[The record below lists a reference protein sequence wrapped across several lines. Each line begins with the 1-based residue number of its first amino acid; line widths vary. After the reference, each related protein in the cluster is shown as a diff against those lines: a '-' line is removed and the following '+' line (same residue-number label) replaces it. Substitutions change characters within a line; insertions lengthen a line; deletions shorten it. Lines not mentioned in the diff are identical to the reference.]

1 MKRWLCVL
9 LAAVLLP
16 AAAQSPPEEIARLQ
30 LTAEQQAVL
39 AAHPK
44 LRLGVETDWAPIEF
58 IDADG
63 RYSGVVSSYMRALED
78 RLGIQFEIV
87 HKHSF
92 SEMLSAF
99 ERGEIDVLSAITR
112 TDARAQSMRFSVPYI
127 YFTDGIIV
135 RSDEPYIERLRD
147 FPAGRRLAV
156 VEGYS
161 SNASAASKNPQ
172 LVSIPVRTSEEA
184 LFAVSTGR
192 ADIAVASL
200 AVAYHLTQNKGLTNL
215 RVAANFD
222 EQQGSM
228 AIAVRP
234 GLQAL
239 VPIFNAVLDSIPQEQ
254 RNAMREEWTHV
265 QIDRGVARGTVLWW
279 TVAALAGFAV
289 LAAWVI
295 LLLSQQRRRTQLLH
309 RAEEAEMQFRA
320 MIDAMPA
327 IFWTLRIERGRPPL
341 FTFYGD
347 RPDDLNAALPRERD
361 ISFEEGTQFMLDE
374 ERQQLRDLLD
384 AHGETLST
392 FQREHR
398 LRSPQPGGGIGWAL
412 SQGVPR
418 KDKAGITW
426 HGCTLDITNRKTLEA
441 DLERSRSQLQEL
453 AAGVP
458 GALWQF
464 KREADGRQYYSYLSE
479 GIVDITG
486 RTPEQTNQLMMDK
499 SFAAVHP
506 DDHHL
511 VRQLLQ
517 RAPNEPGIAEARYR
531 LRTAQG
537 EWKWVQ
543 VAARAMPVGPD
554 GVLVWNG
561 VTLDATSIVETETAL
576 RFERQRLQDLADSLP
591 GALWRL
597 RRTTE
602 GTFKFV
608 YVSEGVVN
616 LAGRTAAEIMAG
628 QVQPFDEILPEYRA
642 RAQAVMEASVGSGAP
657 IEMEYPVH
665 SASGGVEWLYVR
677 GNLRVEQGEPV
688 WTGVLLNVSERH
700 RLQEQLADVSNRI
713 EDIAANFPGGIFQV
727 HQKPDFEARFTYA
740 SEGVAKLAGPM
751 PLAADGREQLE
762 AFANVHPDD
771 REHVRATCRSLV
783 CDGSSTQLDF
793 RTLHADGKARW
804 VHCAMTARAHP
815 ESGILVNGLMLDA
828 ESTKQLEADLH
839 AARDRAEAA
848 SRTKSRFLANMSH
861 EIRTP
866 MNAVIGLAHIAMTS
880 ETNPVQAERI
890 GKIHKAGK
898 ALLKLLNDILEYSKL
913 DAGKF
918 TPTVAPFDLRE
929 MKESLRL
936 FCAHAAEAKGL
947 QFEIDSPA
955 DLNMHWLGDATR
967 IQQVLLNLLT
977 NAIKFTDA
985 GHVKLVVR
993 PLSDTLRGLRFKVC
1007 DTGIGM
1013 SATEVKRV
1021 FEAFEQASGDIERRH
1036 GGSGLGLSISQ
1047 ELVHAL
1053 NGRISVESTPGKG
1066 TEFMVDLPLRA
1077 AASTPA
1083 TKPQGDVD
1091 SRLQRLAT
1099 QLQQRDSTG
1108 ARNSLSAL
1116 RMVLIPQGR
1125 DGELHALERLLAG
1138 FDIEAAQIELMRL
1151 AARWGVSIL

>member
-1 MKRWLCVL
+1 MRGWLWL
-9 LAAVLLP
+9 LLVAVLLP
-16 AAAQSPPEEIARLQ
+16 AAAQSPPEETPKPS
-30 LTAEQQAVL
+30 LTAAQQAVL

-44 LRLGVETDWAPIEF
+44 LRLGVESDWTPIEF
-58 IDADG
+58 IDTEG
-63 RYSGVVSSYMRALED
+63 RYSGVVSSYMRALEAA
-78 RLGIQFEIV
+78 LGIQFEIV
-87 HKHSF
+87 RKSSF
-92 SEMLSAF
+92 SEVLSAF
-99 ERGEIDVLSAITR
+99 ERGEIDVMSALTPN
-112 TDARAQSMRFSVPYI
+112 DARAQSMRFSTPYI
-127 YFTDGIIV
+127 EFTDGIIV
-135 RSDEPYIERLRD
+135 RNDEPYIERLRD

-161 SNASAASKNPQ
+161 SNANAASKNPQ
-172 LVSIPVRTSEEA
+172 LVAIPVRTSEEA

-222 EQQGSM
+222 EKQESM

-234 GLQAL
+234 DLQAL
-239 VPIFNAVLDSIPQEQ
+239 VPIFNTALDSITQEQ
-254 RNAMREEWTHV
+254 RTAMREQWTHV

-279 TVAALAGFAV
+279 TVAALAGLAV

-295 LLLSQQRRRTQLLH
+295 LLLSQQRRRAQLLH

-327 IFWTLRIERGRPPL
+327 IFWTLRIERGRPPM

-347 RPDDLNAALPRERD
+347 RPDDSSAVLPRERA
-361 ISFEEGTQFMLDE
+361 ISFEQGTNYMLDE
-374 ERQQLRDLLD
+374 ERQLLRDMLD
-384 AHGETLST
+384 AHGETLSG

-398 LRSPQPGGGIGWAL
+398 LRSTGPDGELGWAL

-418 KDKAGITW
+418 RDKTGITW
-426 HGCTLDITNRKTLEA
+426 HGCTLDITSSKALEIA
-441 DLERSRSQLQEL
+441 LEKSRHQLQEL

-464 KREADGRQYYSYLSE
+464 RRDADGRQYYSYLSE
-479 GIVDITG
+479 GIVGITG
-486 RTPEQTNQLMMDK
+486 RTSEQTNQLMMDK
-499 SFAAVHP
+499 SFISVHP
-506 DDHHL
+506 DDQHIVQEL
-511 VRQLLQ
+511 MQ
-517 RAPNEPGIAEARYR
+517 RPVDDGRVAEGRYR
-531 LRTAQG
+531 LRTEQG

-543 VAARAMPVGPD
+543 VAARAMPTGPD
-554 GVLVWNG
+554 GALVWNG
-561 VTLDATSIVETETAL
+561 VTLDATSVVDTETAL

-591 GALWRL
+591 GALWRM
-597 RRTTE
+597 RRTRE
-602 GTFKFV
+602 GKFNFD
-608 YVSEGVVN
+608 YISEGVVN
-616 LAGRTAAEIMAG
+616 IAGRTAAEIMEG
-628 QVQPFDEILPEYRA
+628 KVQPFEEILPEYRA
-642 RAQAVMEASVGSGAP
+642 RAQAVMEASISSGAP
-657 IEMEYPVH
+657 IEMEYQVR
-665 SASGGVEWLYVR
+665 SANGDIQWLYVR
-677 GNLRVEQGEPV
+677 GNTRIDDGEPV
-688 WTGVLLNVSERH
+688 WTGVVFNVSERH
-700 RLQEQLADVSNRI
+700 RLQEQLTEVRGHI
-713 EDIAANFPGGIFQV
+713 EDIAANFPGALFQILNPPEG
-727 HQKPDFEARFTYA
+727 QTRFTYV
-740 SEGVAKLAGPM
+740 SEGITALTGRP
-751 PLAADGREQLE
+751 PRTADGREVLDDNNIHPEDRPLIRSVLSQL
-762 AFANVHPDD
+762 V
-771 REHVRATCRSLV
+771 L
-783 CDGSSTQLDF
+783 DGEGSQQMDYRL
-793 RTLHADGKARW
+793 LHADGRPRW
-804 VHCAMTARAHP
+804 VHCAMTARRRNDG
-815 ESGILVNGLMLDA
+815 STTINGLLLDA
-828 ESTKQLEADLH
+828 EEAKQLETDLH

-880 ETNPVQAERI
+880 ETNPVQVERI

-918 TPTVAPFDLRE
+918 TPTVLPFDLHE
-929 MKESLRL
+929 MQEGLRL
-936 FCAHAAEAKGL
+936 FCLHAADAKGL
-947 QFEIDSPA
+947 QFEIDCPA
-955 DLNMHWLGDATR
+955 DLNPHWLGDATR

-977 NAIKFTDA
+977 NAIKFTDT
-985 GHVKLVVR
+985 GHVKLRIR
-993 PLSDTLRGLRFKVC
+993 PLPDAVSGLRFKVC

-1013 SATEVKRV
+1013 SAAEVKRV

-1053 NGRISVESTPGKG
+1053 DGRISVESTPGKG
-1066 TEFMVDLPLRA
+1066 TEFTVDLPLRP
-1077 AASTPA
+1077 AASTA
-1083 TKPQGDVD
+1083 STKPQGNVD

-1099 QLQQRDSTG
+1099 QLQQRDATG

-1116 RMVLIPQGR
+1116 RLVLIPQGR